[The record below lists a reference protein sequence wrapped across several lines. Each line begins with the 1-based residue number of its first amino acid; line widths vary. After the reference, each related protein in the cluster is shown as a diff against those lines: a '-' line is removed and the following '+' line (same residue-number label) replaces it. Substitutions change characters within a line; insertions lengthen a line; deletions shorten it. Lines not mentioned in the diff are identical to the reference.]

1 MNIGDKIKL
10 LRTSLNLTQEDLA
23 ESAGTKKQTIHKYE
37 TGIISN
43 IPASKVKAIADKLN
57 TTPAYLMGWSVAEP
71 SPQLSIL
78 DKYNNLNNIGK
89 QKAESYID
97 DLLENPKYT
106 ASNNIK
112 ETKSAST
119 SRYDRLEIA
128 AYGGEGNKGPKK
140 KDREIT

>member
-23 ESAGTKKQTIHKYE
+23 EAVGTKKQTIHKYE

-71 SPQLSIL
+71 SPQPSIL

-89 QKAESYID
+89 HKAENYID

-106 ASNNIK
+106 IENNNKPI
-112 ETKSAST
+112 SSP
-119 SRYDRLEIA
+119 RDRFEIA
-128 AYGGEGNKGPKK
+128 AYGGEGNRSPKK
-140 KDREIT
+140 KRETT